1 MSTISIKLPDSV
13 RAFAESQISRRG
25 HGDLSG
31 YVRALIEADRKRA
44 AELEALRKEVTLG
57 AEDLEQGRFTD
68 YGSPDQIAD
77 EVKARARKW
86 LAERSKG
93 MRNLEEVFRPPS

>member
-25 HGDLSG
+25 HGDLSE

-44 AELEALRKEVTLG
+44 AELEALRKEVALG
-57 AEDLEQGRFTD
+57 VEDLEQGRFTD
-68 YGSPDQIAD
+68 FATPGQIAD
-77 EVKARARKW
+77 EVKARGRKW
-86 LAERSKG
+86 LAERSKD
-93 MRNLEEVFRPPS
+93 LQP